1 VVALLVEL
9 QVLPMEVVV
18 EHKVLAGLAEPQAG
32 ALLFTMEPLERS
44 FRAETVTTKVAAVA
58 VAGLVVVV
66 VRTQQV
72 AR

>member
-18 EHKVLAGLAEPQAG
+18 EHKVLAGLAEPRAG
-32 ALLFTMEPLERS
+32 ASRITTEPLERS

>member
-18 EHKVLAGLAEPQAG
+18 EHKQQVGLAELRDG
-32 ALLFTMEPLERS
+32 VLTTTEPLERS

>member
-1 VVALLVEL
+1 
-9 QVLPMEVVV
+9 MEVVV
-18 EHKVLAGLAEPQAG
+18 EHKVLVVLEELQVAVAGL
-32 ALLFTMEPLERS
+32 LSMELPERR

-66 VRTQQV
+66 VGTKEV

>member
-1 VVALLVEL
+1 
-9 QVLPMEVVV
+9 
-18 EHKVLAGLAEPQAG
+18 
-32 ALLFTMEPLERS
+32 MEPLERS

>member
-1 VVALLVEL
+1 
-9 QVLPMEVVV
+9 MEVVV
-18 EHKVLAGLAEPQAG
+18 EHKVLAGLAEHRHG
-32 ALLFTMEPLERS
+32 TLLITEPLERS